1 MIGMYKEM
9 NEEIYKRLRYYESQE
24 QTDDIK
30 SRMDELC
37 LLIFYIK
44 EKMLAQMDRKPM
56 PQEIER
62 KFLVKSEYK
71 SFAVNEYKIIQ
82 GYISSNPAVRI
93 RIKND
98 KAYITIKGKT
108 NETGVSRYEFEKEI
122 LVDEAKE
129 LMLLCEDGKIDKTRY
144 NIQVGNH
151 IFEVDEFHGENE
163 GLTIA
168 EVELSSEDESYDIPE
183 WLGEEVTGNKEY
195 YNSYISKNPYNKQN
209 INLN

>member
-1 MIGMYKEM
+1 MYKEM

>member
-1 MIGMYKEM
+1 MIGMYKEIYDEM
-9 NEEIYKRLRYYESQE
+9 NERLKYLESQE
-24 QTDDIK
+24 QTEEIK
-30 SRMDELC
+30 NRIDEIC
-37 LLIFYIK
+37 LSIVHIQQKILF
-44 EKMLAQMDRKPM
+44 QMGRKPM

-62 KFLVKSEYK
+62 KFLVKGEYK
-71 SFAVNEYKIIQ
+71 SLSVNEYKIIQ

-129 LMLLCEDGKIDKTRY
+129 LMLLCGDGKIDKTRY

-195 YNSYISKNPYNKQN
+195 YNSYLSKNPYSKK
-209 INLN
+209 

>member
-1 MIGMYKEM
+1 
-9 NEEIYKRLRYYESQE
+9 
-24 QTDDIK
+24 
-30 SRMDELC
+30 
-37 LLIFYIK
+37 
-44 EKMLAQMDRKPM
+44 
-56 PQEIER
+56 
-62 KFLVKSEYK
+62 
-71 SFAVNEYKIIQ
+71 
-82 GYISSNPAVRI
+82 
-93 RIKND
+93 
-98 KAYITIKGKT
+98 
-108 NETGVSRYEFEKEI
+108 
-122 LVDEAKE
+122 
-129 LMLLCEDGKIDKTRY
+129 MLLCEDGKIDKTRY

>member
-1 MIGMYKEM
+1 MYKEIYDEM
-9 NEEIYKRLRYYESQE
+9 NERLKYLESQE
-24 QTDDIK
+24 QTEEIK
-30 SRMDELC
+30 NRIDEIC
-37 LLIFYIK
+37 LSIVHIQQKILF
-44 EKMLAQMDRKPM
+44 QMGRKPM

-62 KFLVKSEYK
+62 KFLVKGEYK
-71 SFAVNEYKIIQ
+71 SLSVNEYKIIQ

-129 LMLLCEDGKIDKTRY
+129 LMLLCGDGKIDKTRY

-195 YNSYISKNPYNKQN
+195 YNSYLSKNPYSKK
-209 INLN
+209 

>member
-1 MIGMYKEM
+1 MYKEM

-62 KFLVKSEYK
+62 KFLIKGEYK
-71 SFAVNEYKIIQ
+71 SLAVNEYKIIQ